1 MCMMKKLMVCILC
14 LASIPCFA
22 QFRVGVQG
30 SLSANNFWQ
39 TDGFSGVPTQE
50 FTWETTGY
58 RVGVFGEYDLGY
70 SGLEFN
76 PALMY
81 SLNGAHIGQSQGF
94 PPDPNL
100 SYNFSDT
107 RVKVYSLSL
116 PLNLLYSYRVSPT
129 FKVFAGA
136 GPYVSLNLSGT
147 EKGNYSVDSFNNN
160 NYAYTFRR
168 TNTLK
173 FNGHTSNYVLGQSNV
188 SPIDAG
194 LDILMGFQYKKLQ
207 ISASWNR
214 GFVKMYYNSYAN
226 MGNDFWN
233 FTVGYVLWGHERK
246 PRL

>member
-107 RVKVYSLSL
+107 RVGLFVESAAELTVFISGEPHVQGICRRWPLCL
-116 PLNLLYSYRVSPT
+116 P
-129 FKVFAGA
+129 
-136 GPYVSLNLSGT
+136 
-147 EKGNYSVDSFNNN
+147 ESFR
-160 NYAYTFRR
+160 Y
-168 TNTLK
+168 
-173 FNGHTSNYVLGQSNV
+173 GEG
-188 SPIDAG
+188 
-194 LDILMGFQYKKLQ
+194 
-207 ISASWNR
+207 
-214 GFVKMYYNSYAN
+214 
-226 MGNDFWN
+226 
-233 FTVGYVLWGHERK
+233 
-246 PRL
+246 